1 MDKEIDLN
9 VLENLSNK
17 QLDELTGRIKI
28 IMKKRKEKSIP
39 EQMKKLNSQF
49 SNKPKA
55 DYGQL
60 LYFKN
65 LQEQKVMLRNSLDDH
80 LWSLVRILDCLAGIE
95 EYSLVYATYLFK
107 LEERLP
113 SNVSEEDK
121 EVVEE
126 TNIEFV
132 NSKIPQWTR
141 TLNAYLKDIYE
152 ILKENKPTEFVIL
165 KQDQIPLTAQFR
177 IFLEYVKAHLERL
190 FCYKQL
196 KSVDLDFNLEHQSL
210 KLKSF
215 SVLTDPNIMFPKH
228 QICEYSDI
236 HRGFS
241 SGTFIL
247 DRLVPVISSIRNH
260 LLIQFEQLFGTI
272 DGHKVIKSIK

>member
-1 MDKEIDLN
+1 MSKEIDLN

-17 QLDELTGRIKI
+17 QLNELTCRIKT

-39 EQMKKLNSQF
+39 EQMKNLNNQL

-55 DYGQL
+55 DYVKL

-65 LQEQKVMLRNSLDDH
+65 LQEQNVMLRNSLDDH

-95 EYSLVYATYLFK
+95 EYSLDHAKYLFK

-113 SNVSEEDK
+113 SNVSK
-121 EVVEE
+121 ENKEAIEE
-126 TNIEFV
+126 TNVEFV

-141 TLNAYLKDIYE
+141 TLNSYLSDIYE

-165 KQDQIPLTAQFR
+165 KQDQMPLTAQFR

-190 FCYKQL
+190 FCYKKL
-196 KSVDLDFNLEHQSL
+196 ESVDLEFDQEHQSL
-210 KLKSF
+210 KLKSI
-215 SVLTDPNIMFPKH
+215 SVLTDPDLVLPRRIIDRCSN
-228 QICEYSDI
+228 I

-272 DGHKVIKSIK
+272 DGHQVIKSIK

>member
-1 MDKEIDLN
+1 MGKEIDLN

-17 QLDELTGRIKI
+17 QLNELTCRIKT

-39 EQMKKLNSQF
+39 EQMKKLNNWL

-55 DYGQL
+55 DYAQL

-65 LQEQKVMLRNSLDDH
+65 LQEQKVMLRNSLTDH

-95 EYSLVYATYLFK
+95 EYSLDYAKYLFK

-113 SNVSEEDK
+113 SNVSK
-121 EVVEE
+121 SVSSMASLFS
-126 TNIEFV
+126 FV

-141 TLNAYLKDIYE
+141 TLNSYLNDIYE

-165 KQDQIPLTAQFR
+165 KQDQMPLTAQFR

-190 FCYKQL
+190 FCYKKL
-196 KSVDLDFNLEHQSL
+196 ESVNLEFDQEHQSL
-210 KLKSF
+210 KLKSV
-215 SVLTDPNIMFPKH
+215 SVLTDPNLMFPKRL
-228 QICEYSDI
+228 IDECSNI

-260 LLIQFEQLFGTI
+260 LLIQFEQLFGTR